1 MIKLIINILYL
12 DKKIIVFKYF
22 ILIKFIMRYLNL
34 NNLKIFIISFY
45 KQLVEYKSWLLL
57 TKFNFL

>member
-12 DKKIIVFKYF
+12 DKKIIVIKYF
-22 ILIKFIMRYLNL
+22 ILFKFIMRYLNL

-57 TKFNFL
+57 TKFNF